1 MAVGAICPKH
11 DVKLDFDE
19 PGPESHDRRDQAIS
33 WVTLSKFPDS
43 LAVAAARIRL
53 EAEGIPTFLEGERMG
68 SSSMYQVATG
78 GVKLQVPAELV
89 GDARIIL
96 DQSWSLGSVN
106 DEVDDDLGEVEY
118 DWDETATQPD
128 MTRFHIAEAIFVI
141 VLIGPLIIWLLG
153 RFYGHR

>member
-1 MAVGAICPKH
+1 MI
-11 DVKLDFDE
+11 E
-19 PGPESHDRRDQAIS
+19 TTNRSPGSQCRSFA
-33 WVTLSKFPDS
+33 DS

-78 GVKLQVPAELV
+78 GVKLQVPADLV

-96 DQSWSLGSVN
+96 AQSWSLGPVE
-106 DEVDDDLGEVEY
+106 DEDDDLGEVEN
-118 DWDETATQPD
+118 DWDETATQPS
-128 MTRFHIAEAIFVI
+128 MTRFRVAEAIFVI
-141 VLIGPLIIWLLG
+141 VLISPLIIWVLG